1 MLINA
6 AVLDFLLRNHAVLL
20 TKASKML
27 EVSPGLLLGSEGDA
41 MAVLARTP
49 SITKQYTVT
58 HILTISNEPL
68 DLSESNAVLVGSDG
82 VESGGSDSVES
93 GGREDV
99 VDSGGLDGVESGGR
113 DIVESGGLDGVE
125 SGGRD
130 IVEAGGH
137 DGVESGWREDG
148 VEDVRKDGMGTEVVK
163 VASPPKKMLVKF
175 VCLADMPESD
185 LLHHFLP
192 SCQFIQEGL
201 RTGGTVLVHW

>member
-1 MLINA
+1 
-6 AVLDFLLRNHAVLL
+6 
-20 TKASKML
+20 ML
-27 EVSPGLLLGSEGDA
+27 EVFPGLLLGSEGDA

-49 SITKQYTVT
+49 SITKQHTVT

-68 DLSESNAVLVGSDG
+68 DLSESNAVLVESERRAGVESGVGDGVESEGRAGVEGAVGDG
-82 VESGGSDSVES
+82 VESGMGES
-93 GGREDV
+93 GVG
-99 VDSGGLDGVESGGR
+99 DGVESGGR
-113 DIVESGGLDGVE
+113 DGV
-125 SGGRD
+125 D
-130 IVEAGGH
+130 AGGH
-137 DGVESGWREDG
+137 DGVENG
-148 VEDVRKDGMGTEVVK
+148 RKDDVEGGAVK

>member
-1 MLINA
+1 
-6 AVLDFLLRNHAVLL
+6 
-20 TKASKML
+20 ML

-68 DLSESNAVLVGSDG
+68 DLSESNAVLVGSDS
-82 VESGGSDSVES
+82 VESGGS
-93 GGREDV
+93 
-99 VDSGGLDGVESGGR
+99 DGVESGGR
-113 DIVESGGLDGVE
+113 DAVESGGRDAVESGGRDGVE

-130 IVEAGGH
+130 AVESGGRDSVEAGGH
-137 DGVESGWREDG
+137 ESVESGKREDG
-148 VEDVRKDGMGTEVVK
+148 VEDVRKNGVGSEVVK
-163 VASPPKKMLVKF
+163 VASLPKKMLVKF